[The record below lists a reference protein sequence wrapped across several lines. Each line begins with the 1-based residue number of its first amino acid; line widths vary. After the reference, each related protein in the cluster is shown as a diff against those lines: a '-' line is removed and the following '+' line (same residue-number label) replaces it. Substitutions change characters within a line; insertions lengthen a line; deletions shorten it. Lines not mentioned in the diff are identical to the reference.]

1 MKVKKR
7 IKTLKKLRSASDA
20 LGFDVFAVLPED
32 VLKQLIPSYE
42 RPTIGFKIVENKLE
56 KS

>member
-1 MKVKKR
+1 MKIKKR
-7 IKTLKKLRSASDA
+7 IKTLKKLRSASVA
-20 LGFDVFAVLPED
+20 LGFNVFDVLPED

-42 RPTIGFKIVENKLE
+42 RSTIGFKIVENKLE

>member
-1 MKVKKR
+1 LKIKKR

-20 LGFDVFAVLPED
+20 LGFNVFDVLPDD

-42 RPTIGFKIVENKLE
+42 RSTIGFKIVENKLK